1 MMNETEKGEFV
12 VYHPDAI
19 TRLDVMVKNDTVWLN
34 RQQLAVLFG
43 RNVKTIGKHIN
54 NALKEEL
61 ANFSVV
67 ANFATTAADG
77 KIYNVEYYNLEMI
90 LSIGYRVKSQ
100 RGIYFRRWAN
110 NVLKEYLLKGYALN
124 NRFAVVEKQLEE
136 HRQMLAC
143 HEQKINFFVR
153 TSLPPVEGVFFDG
166 QIYDAYTFVSDL
178 VRKAKVR
185 IVLIDNY
192 IDDTVLTLLDKRI
205 TGVEAVIYT
214 GKLTKQLQ
222 LDIARHNSQYPP
234 IDVQLFTKS
243 HDRFV
248 IIDNEVYLIGA
259 SIKDLG
265 KKWFGFTLMANT
277 VADELI
283 SRLQ

>member
-19 TRLDVMVKNDTVWLN
+19 TRSDVMVKNDTVWLN

-43 RNVKTIGKHIN
+43 RDVKTIGKHIN

-136 HRQMLAC
+136 QRQMLAC

-153 TSLPPVEGVFFDG
+153 TSLPPVEGV
-166 QIYDAYTFVSDL
+166 
-178 VRKAKVR
+178 
-185 IVLIDNY
+185 
-192 IDDTVLTLLDKRI
+192 
-205 TGVEAVIYT
+205 
-214 GKLTKQLQ
+214 
-222 LDIARHNSQYPP
+222 
-234 IDVQLFTKS
+234 
-243 HDRFV
+243 
-248 IIDNEVYLIGA
+248 YLIGA

-265 KKWFGFTLMANT
+265 KKWFGFTLMENT